1 MYKIL
6 LVDDEILVRDAI
18 RENIDWK
25 SLDCELV
32 GDCENGRQAV
42 EFVQS
47 HKVDVVLT
55 DICMPYMD
63 GMELSEF
70 LHDNYPDI
78 LIVIFSGFGEFE
90 YAKKAI
96 RYNVS
101 EYMLKPVTAMELT
114 KVLRNMKEK
123 LDSRKKE
130 QKKMESLSQT
140 SKDYHKNVDVIRSK
154 ALETLVNCTRDV
166 QVSLLELKKLG
177 ISFDCSS
184 YRVAVFD
191 MDTYSEMYQVDMH
204 KQQESALMSF
214 VLFNISNEIVTRE
227 NAGVAYQ
234 EGSNRVCIIFTG
246 CRSREFGDKI
256 HSICQEIQQKV
267 KEVIGIETSIGIGSW
282 VRSPQELV
290 YSYKLAEK
298 AIGYRYLLGGS
309 LLFDMD
315 TYSEMYQVDMH
326 KQQESALMSFVLFN
340 IGNEIVTRENAGVAY
355 QEGSNRVCII
365 FTGCR
370 SREFGDKIHSI
381 CQEIQQKVKEVIGIE
396 TSIGIGSWVR
406 SPQELVYSYKLAEKA
421 IGYRYLLGGSLLLD
435 MEEKKTDNS
444 INLIKSL
451 ETLTEE
457 IKVGNRQKVTE
468 ILEQIEHEIKGALV
482 EKSYACIYLQ
492 QVIRAI
498 GNTCQ
503 SLSDDPEK
511 IIAQREKLLKEVSQ
525 AKTFDKAVTLVKE
538 YAEGVFESLQDLN
551 SSSGQRQGMMA
562 MDYIRKNYMDPD
574 LSLNSI
580 CSYLNISTSYFSTI
594 FKEMTGETF
603 IESLTRI
610 RMEKAKELL
619 ENTTLKNY
627 EIAEKVGFSDPHY
640 FGISFKKMTGKTPT
654 EYAREKR
661 R

>member
-18 RENIDWK
+18 RENIDWGK
-25 SLDCELV
+25 LDCELI
-32 GDCENGRQAV
+32 GDCENGKQAV
-42 EFVQS
+42 EFVKT
-47 HKVDVVLT
+47 HEVDIVLT
-55 DICMPYMD
+55 DILMPYMD
-63 GMELSEF
+63 GMELSHF
-70 LHDNYPDI
+70 LHDNYPDV

-96 RYNVS
+96 QYNVS

-114 KVLRNMKEK
+114 KVIENMKEK

-130 QKKMESLSQT
+130 QRKMESLTQVSQ
-140 SKDYHKNVDVIRSK
+140 DYHKNANVIRSK
-154 ALETLVNCTRDV
+154 ALDCLVKCTREV
-166 QVSLLELKKLG
+166 QVSLDELERMG
-177 ISFDCSS
+177 ITFQAAS

-191 MDTYSEMYQVDMH
+191 IDTYSEMYQMDMD
-204 KQQESALMSF
+204 KQQESALMAF
-214 VLFNISNEIVTRE
+214 VLFNVGDEIVVQE
-227 NAGVAYQ
+227 KAGVVYQ
-234 EGSNRVCIIFTG
+234 EGNNRVCIIFAGNRTK
-246 CRSREFGDKI
+246 EFSENI
-256 HSICQEIQQKV
+256 HRICHEIQKKV
-267 KEVIGIETSIGIGSW
+267 KEVIGLETSIGIGSW
-282 VRSPQELV
+282 VRSPYELI
-290 YSYKLAEK
+290 YSYRLAAK
-298 AIGYRYLLGGS
+298 AIDYRYLLGGN
-309 LLFDMD
+309 LLF
-315 TYSEMYQVDMH
+315 
-326 KQQESALMSFVLFN
+326 
-340 IGNEIVTRENAGVAY
+340 
-355 QEGSNRVCII
+355 
-365 FTGCR
+365 
-370 SREFGDKIHSI
+370 
-381 CQEIQQKVKEVIGIE
+381 
-396 TSIGIGSWVR
+396 
-406 SPQELVYSYKLAEKA
+406 
-421 IGYRYLLGGSLLLD
+421 D

-444 INLIKSL
+444 IFLINDL
-451 ETLTEE
+451 ETLTEAIKSGDRRLMEETLGQIETE
-457 IKVGNRQKVTE
+457 IKS
-468 ILEQIEHEIKGALV
+468 ALV

-503 SLSDDPEK
+503 SLSEEPEK
-511 IIAQREKLLKEVSQ
+511 IIAQREALL
-525 AKTFDKAVTLVKE
+525 KAVTEQRMFSQAAALVEK
-538 YAEGVFESLQDLN
+538 YAQEVFDELQELN
-551 SSSGQRQGMMA
+551 SSSGQRQGMLA
-562 MDYIRKNYMDPD
+562 MDYIQKNYMDPG